1 MESLEELA
9 AYMSLINIDLLEYM
23 CICKGYSDLN
33 TKICLDI
40 QEHGFNLRKI
50 ESHLLNLESDYSK
63 KFSFLE
69 TKILELTNKVKIDK
83 NIIPYG
89 PAHVAKCISQ
99 RISKNFEGEIRQYL
113 EKLSDYLYLLSRY
126 INQNFRIYGEQ
137 EICIN

>member
-1 MESLEELA
+1 MESFEELV

-33 TKICLDI
+33 SKKFLDI

-50 ESHLLNLESDYSK
+50 ESHLLNLEIDCLK
-63 KFSFLE
+63 KLNFLSL
-69 TKILELTNKVKIDK
+69 KIEELTNKVKIEK

-89 PAHVAKCISQ
+89 PAHVAKCIAE
-99 RISKNFEGEIRQYL
+99 RISKNFEGETKEYL
-113 EKLSDYLYLLSRY
+113 EKLSEYLYLLSRY
-126 INQNFRIYGEQ
+126 INQNFRVYSEQ